1 MLVNKIEC
9 FYEVDAGEGFAF
21 DEEGNK
27 CPAYVKYGFE
37 LGCYKEVTEEQVM
50 EFTEKMREDVANMLK
65 AFPGHLT
72 SITKEEYVEKVG
84 ESEED

>member
-1 MLVNKIEC
+1 MLVNKIQC
-9 FYEVDAGEGFAF
+9 FYEVDAQEGFAY
-21 DEEGNK
+21 DEGGNI

-37 LGCYKEVTEEQVM
+37 LGCDKEVTAEQVM
-50 EFTEKMREDVANMLK
+50 EFTERMREDVANMLN

-84 ESEED
+84 ECV